1 MIKAMDD
8 KEPRVKRLVHKDI
21 RETLAI
27 DPQAYSLKVSS
38 NRLASLR
45 YAVAGWLHMLRYQ
58 KNTRIQAVASIA
70 VFTLSLWLQ
79 LAPRDLAIIILTVAI
94 VWMAE
99 FVNAAVEAAINL
111 ASAEFHPMAKV
122 GKDVAAATVLLGV
135 VTSIVIGLLILGPP
149 LWERLN

>member
-1 MIKAMDD
+1 MDD
-8 KEPRVKRLVHKDI
+8 DKKPSVKRLVHKDI
-21 RETLAI
+21 QDTLAI
-27 DPQAYSLKVSS
+27 NPEDYSLQVSTS
-38 NRLASLR
+38 RLASLR

-58 KNTRIQAVASIA
+58 KNTRIQAVASVL
-70 VFTLSLWLQ
+70 VFALSLWL
-79 LAPRDLAIIILTVAI
+79 AIPPRDLAIIVLTVAV

-135 VTSIVIGLLILGPP
+135 VTSVVIGLLILGPP
-149 LWERLN
+149 LWERLT

>member
-1 MIKAMDD
+1 MGDD
-8 KEPRVKRLVHKDI
+8 NSHHAKLLVHKDI
-21 RETLAI
+21 QDTLAI
-27 DPQAYSLKVSS
+27 DPADYSLQVSA

-58 KNTRIQAVASIA
+58 KNTRIQAVASVL
-70 VFTLSLWLQ
+70 VFAMSLWL
-79 LAPRDLAIIILTVAI
+79 AIPPRDLAIIVLTVAV

-135 VTSIVIGLLILGPP
+135 VTSIIIGLLILGPP
-149 LWERLN
+149 LWERLT

>member
-1 MIKAMDD
+1 MGDD
-8 KEPRVKRLVHKDI
+8 NSHHAKLLVHKDI
-21 RETLAI
+21 QDTLAI
-27 DPQAYSLKVSS
+27 DPADYSLQVSA

-58 KNTRIQAVASIA
+58 KNTRIQAVAS
-70 VFTLSLWLQ
+70 VFVFAMSLWLAIP
-79 LAPRDLAIIILTVAI
+79 LRDLAIIVLTVAV

-135 VTSIVIGLLILGPP
+135 VTSIIIGLLILGPP
-149 LWERLN
+149 LWERLT

>member
-1 MIKAMDD
+1 MGDD
-8 KEPRVKRLVHKDI
+8 NSHHAKPLVHKDI
-21 RETLAI
+21 QDTLAI
-27 DPQAYSLKVSS
+27 DPADYSLQVSA

-58 KNTRIQAVASIA
+58 KNTRIQAVASVL
-70 VFTLSLWLQ
+70 VFAMSLWL
-79 LAPRDLAIIILTVAI
+79 AIPPRDLAIIVLTVAV

-135 VTSIVIGLLILGPP
+135 VTSIIIGLLILGPP
-149 LWERLN
+149 LWERLT

>member
-1 MIKAMDD
+1 MDD
-8 KEPRVKRLVHKDI
+8 KKPAVQRLVPKDI

-27 DPQAYSLKVSS
+27 DPEDYSLQVSS

-58 KNTRIQAVASIA
+58 KNTRIQAIASIM
-70 VFTLSLWLQ
+70 VFAMAFWLQ
-79 LAPRDLAIIILTVAI
+79 LSPRDLAVIVLTVAM

-99 FVNAAVEAAINL
+99 FINASVEDAINL

-122 GKDVAAATVLLGV
+122 GKDVAAAAVLLGV
-135 VTSIVIGLLILGPP
+135 VTSIVVGLLILGPP